1 MFKPKQPLRGSS
13 AVLLGI
19 LLFVSGCH
27 SSQTRKQEQLDE
39 TLFTMRGAIDQFL
52 TDKDRSPKSLQEL
65 ISVGYMKQ
73 VPVDP
78 VTGSN
83 KTWLCLID
91 DEDESGDIG
100 IVDVVSGSESPDS
113 DDGTYTK
120 CP

>member
-1 MFKPKQPLRGSS
+1 M
-13 AVLLGI
+13 VLLGT
-19 LLFVSGCH
+19 LLLVSGCH
-27 SSQTRKQEQLDE
+27 SSQTRKQEQLDA
-39 TLFTMRGAIDQFL
+39 TLLTMRSAIDQFL

-100 IVDVVSGSESPDS
+100 IVDVASGSESPDS
-113 DDGTYTK
+113 DEGTYTK